1 MKPEEL
7 MEKMDET
14 HEVLILLGKR
24 IDELAKKEVVR
35 PEIRIPDYSR
45 ELEELKSLVTRTPRQ
60 SGKSALEEMKIYILE
75 VMNKLG
81 SVDFRTKGMTERFEH
96 LDSLIGQLPKTVTQ
110 TQHHHHLGNGSK
122 WMLAGLFV
130 LSMVTSIIC
139 GFGYSLYRENARL
152 HDNDVKLRMIRQ
164 RYPTAVQWADT
175 TFYHDPQNAEKVTQ
189 ELEAKALA
197 IAEANATARQKQQE
211 AEDAKSAVRK
221 LKQQ

>member
-1 MKPEEL
+1 

-14 HEVLILLGKR
+14 HEVLILLAKR
-24 IDELAKKEVVR
+24 IDELAKKEVVL
-35 PEIRIPDYSR
+35 PEIHIPDYSR
-45 ELEELKSLVTRTPRQ
+45 ELEELKSLVTRALKQP
-60 SGKSALEEMKIYILE
+60 GKAALEEIRTDIASIAKE
-75 VMNKLG
+75 SKALG
-81 SVDFRTKGMTERFEH
+81 SIGFLTKALVERSEH
-96 LDSLIGQLPKTVTQ
+96 LETLVKQLPKTVTQ

-152 HDNDVKLRMIRQ
+152 HNNDVKLRMIRQ